1 MHFFM
6 SCQIDVLNKKL
17 VSSLSWNTPFLK
29 IALSESYILMIDRY
43 LDAKKKHYLDV
54 EGNYKMDIDVKIY

>member
-1 MHFFM
+1 
-6 SCQIDVLNKKL
+6 
-17 VSSLSWNTPFLK
+17 
-29 IALSESYILMIDRY
+29 MIDRY